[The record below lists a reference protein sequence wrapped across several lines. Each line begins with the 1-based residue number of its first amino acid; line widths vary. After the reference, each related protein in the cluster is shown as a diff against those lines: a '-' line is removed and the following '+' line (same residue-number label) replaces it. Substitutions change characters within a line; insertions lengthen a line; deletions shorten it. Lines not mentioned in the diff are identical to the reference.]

1 MEHTALIY
9 TMVLISAVDREMKDS
24 ELYTIGEIVRT
35 LPVFAGFDVEQ
46 LPKTAE
52 DCASILGEDGGFD
65 TVIALIRDSLPDRLR
80 ETAYAL
86 ACDIAASDGSAP
98 DEEIRLLEMLRH
110 GLGLDRLVA
119 ASIERGSRA
128 HYHSGCR
135 GVTPTLPSP
144 VRAGGSLTHAST
156 SSA

>member
-1 MEHTALIY
+1 MQHTALIN
-9 TMVLISAVDREMKDS
+9 TMVLMSAADSEMSDA

-35 LPVFAGFDVEQ
+35 LPVFDGYDPAM

-52 DCASILGEDGGFD
+52 DCAELIGQEGGLD
-65 TVIALIRDSLPDRLR
+65 MVIGLVKESLPPRLR

-86 ACDIAASDGSAP
+86 ACDIAATGGQVGQ
-98 DEEIRLLEMLRH
+98 EEARLLEMLRH

-128 HYHSGCR
+128 HYQR
-135 GVTPTLPSP
+135 I
-144 VRAGGSLTHAST
+144 
-156 SSA
+156 